1 MKTTHQKPAK
11 SKDNSSETKKKEPVQ
26 KRSAAED
33 ELEQEQQQSPND
45 SSYSEHLDV
54 IPATPH
60 EFPTFGI
67 AETDFAPSDHGR
79 TTGRMID
86 HEPGI

>member
-1 MKTTHQKPAK
+1 MKTTHQKSAK
-11 SKDNSSETKKKEPVQ
+11 SKDHSNETKKKEPVG
-26 KRSAAED
+26 KRSAAAD
-33 ELEQEQQQSPND
+33 ELEQEQPQIAND

-67 AETDFAPSDHGR
+67 AETDFTTRDHGR